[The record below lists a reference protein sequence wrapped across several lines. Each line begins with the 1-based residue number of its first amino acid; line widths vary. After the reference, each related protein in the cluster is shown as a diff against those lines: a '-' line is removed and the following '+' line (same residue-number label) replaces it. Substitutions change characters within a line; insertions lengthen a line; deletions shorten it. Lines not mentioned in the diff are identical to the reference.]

1 MARPSF
7 SAPHYADELAPARI
21 TAPGGRPNPL
31 DSHEE
36 GGGAAFPAIVLGVL
50 ALIATEVMFFG
61 GLISAFYV
69 LRAGSFSWPPIGQ
82 PRLPVAITG
91 LNTLVLFSSGYT
103 MHWGVREAK
112 RGRNGPLVRWLAAT
126 RILGAAF
133 LTIQGSEWIKLIRFG
148 LTVRSSIYGALFY
161 TLVGAHA
168 VHVMWA
174 VGALLIVTYRA
185 RRHHYSASNCDG
197 VVACSLYWYFVVLLW
212 SVIYAAVYLD

>member
-1 MARPSF
+1 MPRPS
-7 SAPHYADELAPARI
+7 AAAARYTDEMAPA
-21 TAPGGRPNPL
+21 APSGRPTPL
-31 DSHEE
+31 YSHME

-69 LRAGSFSWPPIGQ
+69 LRAGSFAWPPPGQ

-103 MHWGVREAK
+103 MRLGVREA
-112 RGRNGPLVRWLAAT
+112 RQGRHGPLVYWLAAT
-126 RILGAAF
+126 LILGAAF
-133 LTIQGSEWIKLIRFG
+133 LTVQGSEWIKLIRFG
-148 LTVRSSIYGALFY
+148 LTVRSSLYGALFY
-161 TLVGAHA
+161 TIVGAHA

-174 VGALLIVTYRA
+174 VGALLMVTYRA
-185 RRHHYSASNCDG
+185 RRHYYSATNCDG

-212 SVIYAAVYLD
+212 GVIYATVYLG